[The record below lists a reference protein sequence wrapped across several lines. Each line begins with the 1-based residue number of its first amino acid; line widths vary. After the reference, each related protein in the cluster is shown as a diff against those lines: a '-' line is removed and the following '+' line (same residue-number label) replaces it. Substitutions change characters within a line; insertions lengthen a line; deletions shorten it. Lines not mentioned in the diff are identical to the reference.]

1 MNTPQSVRRSS
12 MKALMRSTVTGLVVF
27 LAAISC
33 SAQSA
38 SPTPSVVPPRD
49 TTDMLAS
56 IVKSGKLRVGVVE
69 VIPWAMH
76 DKNGNLVGFEIDVA
90 RKLARDMGV
99 TVEFHPAPIRMLIP
113 DLLANRTDIIIGSLS
128 IEPSRALKVNFSN
141 PYNTEDVTLVANS
154 KSEPQATQLSD
165 FDKRSVVVGASK
177 GSVAEEMIGVMLPEA
192 TVRTYDDDNILFQD
206 LIAGRINAAAA
217 DSPRPEIVAK
227 LFPTSVVI
235 PSVPALG
242 RFPAAFAIR
251 RGDPGFVFFL
261 NAWIASRES
270 DHWLD
275 QRRAYWF
282 KSLDWESTL

>member
-1 MNTPQSVRRSS
+1 MNTSIFFYFSS
-12 MKALMRSTVTGLVVF
+12 RKAVIRLAVTGLVVF
-27 LAAISC
+27 LCTLSS
-33 SAQSA
+33 SAQTVSTA
-38 SPTPSVVPPRD
+38 PPSVSPRD

-76 DKNGNLVGFEIDVA
+76 DKNGDLVGFEIDVA
-90 RKLARDMGV
+90 RKLARDIGV
-99 TVEFHPAPIRMLIP
+99 AVEFHPAPMRMLIP

-154 KSEPQATQLSD
+154 KSESQATQLSD
-165 FDKRSVVVGASK
+165 FDKRSVVIGASK

-192 TVRTYDDDNILFQD
+192 TVQTYDDDNMLFQD

-227 LFPTSVVI
+227 LFPASVVV

-261 NAWIASRES
+261 NAWITSRES
-270 DHWLD
+270 DHWLE
-275 QRRAYWF
+275 QRRTYWF
-282 KSLDWESTL
+282 KTLDWEANL

>member
-1 MNTPQSVRRSS
+1 MNTSKCSS
-12 MKALMRSTVTGLVVF
+12 LLRTNALIRLSLTALF
-27 LAAISC
+27 LCAIAC
-33 SAQSA
+33 PAQTA
-38 SPTPSVVPPRD
+38 SPAPSIIPARD

-76 DKNGNLVGFEIDVA
+76 NKNGDLVGFEIDVA

-99 TVEFHPAPIRMLIP
+99 AVEFHPAPIRMLIP

-141 PYNTEDVTLVANS
+141 PYNTEDVTLVGNS
-154 KSEPQATQLSD
+154 KSEAQATQLSD
-165 FDKRSVVVGASK
+165 FDKRSVVIGASK

-227 LFPTSVVI
+227 LFPASVVV

-275 QRRAYWF
+275 QRRTYWF
-282 KSLDWESTL
+282 KTLDWESNL

>member
-1 MNTPQSVRRSS
+1 
-12 MKALMRSTVTGLVVF
+12 
-27 LAAISC
+27 
-33 SAQSA
+33 
-38 SPTPSVVPPRD
+38 
-49 TTDMLAS
+49 
-56 IVKSGKLRVGVVE
+56 
-69 VIPWAMH
+69 
-76 DKNGNLVGFEIDVA
+76 
-90 RKLARDMGV
+90 
-99 TVEFHPAPIRMLIP
+99 
-113 DLLANRTDIIIGSLS
+113 
-128 IEPSRALKVNFSN
+128 
-141 PYNTEDVTLVANS
+141 
-154 KSEPQATQLSD
+154 
-165 FDKRSVVVGASK
+165 
-177 GSVAEEMIGVMLPEA
+177 MIGVMLPEA
-192 TVRTYDDDNILFQD
+192 TVRTYDDDNVLFQD

-227 LFPTSVVI
+227 LFPAKVVV